1 MSNTPFDTEQYQAQL
16 DEKSARM
23 TSMFAEYNA
32 PELEVFPSPEK
43 HYRMR
48 AEFRVWHEGDD
59 LYYIMFD
66 QTTKQKYRVDQF
78 PQASRLINDLMPLLL
93 DGVKPSDTLR
103 RKLFQV
109 DFLSTLSGEILVS
122 LLYHRQL
129 DEEWEK
135 EAKALKQRLN
145 DEGFNLNIIGRARKQ
160 KWILDRDYVVE
171 QLSVGDRKLTYQQ
184 VENSFTQPNGKV
196 AEKMLEWA
204 IDCTQDSQGDLLELY
219 CGNGN
224 FSMALA
230 ENFDRVLATELA
242 KPSVVS
248 AQYNIAANNI
258 DNVQIIR
265 MSAEDFTEAM
275 EGKREFRR
283 LQEANI
289 DLKSYQCNT
298 IFVDPPR
305 AGMDDD
311 TCRMV
316 QGYDRILY
324 ISCNPDTL
332 KDNLAMLSE
341 THRITRFA
349 LFDQFP
355 YTHHMEAGVM
365 LERK

>member
-1 MSNTPFDTEQYQAQL
+1 MSNTPFDTEQYQVQL
-16 DEKSARM
+16 DEKVERM
-23 TSMFAEYNA
+23 QSMFADYHA
-32 PELEVFPSPEK
+32 PDLEVFPSPEK

-66 QTTKQKYRVDQF
+66 QETKQKYRVDQF
-78 PQASRLINDLMPLLL
+78 PQASRIINDLMPLLL
-93 DGVKPSDTLR
+93 ELLKPVDTLR

-109 DFLSTLSGEILVS
+109 DFLSTLSGEVLVS

-129 DEEWEK
+129 DEQWEK
-135 EAKALKQRLN
+135 EANALKQRLN

-160 KWILDRDYVVE
+160 KIIIDRDFVVE
-171 QLSVGDRKLTYQQ
+171 QLCVHGRKLTYQQ
-184 VENSFTQPNGKV
+184 IENSFTQPNGKV

-204 IDCTQDSQGDLLELY
+204 VDCTQDNTGDLLELY

-224 FSMALA
+224 FSLALSD
-230 ENFDRVLATELA
+230 NFERVLATELA

-258 DNVQIIR
+258 ENVQIIR

-283 LQEANI
+283 LQQANI

-305 AGMDDD
+305 SGMDED

-316 QGYDRILY
+316 QGYERILY
-324 ISCNPDTL
+324 ISCNPETL
-332 KDNLAMLSE
+332 KDNLDILSE
-341 THRITRFA
+341 THRISRFA

-355 YTHHMEAGVM
+355 YTHHMEAGVL

>member
-1 MSNTPFDTEQYQAQL
+1 MSNTLIDTTQYQAQL
-16 DEKSARM
+16 DEKIARM
-23 TSMFAEYNA
+23 QSAFEAFNA
-32 PELEVFPSPEK
+32 PELEVFPSPDK

-59 LYYIMFD
+59 LYYIMFN
-66 QTTKQKYRVDQF
+66 QETKQKYRVDQF
-78 PQASRLINDLMPLLL
+78 PQASRIINDLMPLLL
-93 DGVKPSDTLR
+93 DAIKPVESLR

-109 DFLSTLSGEILVS
+109 DFLSTLSGEVLVS
-122 LLYHRQL
+122 MLYHRQL
-129 DEEWEK
+129 DEEWE
-135 EAKALKQRLN
+135 ANARMLKQRLN
-145 DEGFNLNIIGRARKQ
+145 DEGFNLNLIGRARKQ
-160 KWILDRDYVVE
+160 KIVIDRDYVVE
-171 QLSVGDRKLTYQQ
+171 KLSVNDRTLTYQQ

-204 IDCTQDSQGDLLELY
+204 IDCTQDSTGDLLELY

-224 FSMALA
+224 FSLALA

-242 KPSVVS
+242 KPSVES
-248 AQYNIAANNI
+248 AQWNIAANNI

-265 MSAEDFTEAM
+265 MSAEEFTEAM

-283 LQEANI
+283 LQQAGI
-289 DLKSYQCNT
+289 DLKSYHCNT

-305 AGMDDD
+305 SGMDEG

-324 ISCNPDTL
+324 ISCNPETL
-332 KDNLAMLSE
+332 KENLGILSE

-355 YTHHMEAGVM
+355 YTHHMEAGVL